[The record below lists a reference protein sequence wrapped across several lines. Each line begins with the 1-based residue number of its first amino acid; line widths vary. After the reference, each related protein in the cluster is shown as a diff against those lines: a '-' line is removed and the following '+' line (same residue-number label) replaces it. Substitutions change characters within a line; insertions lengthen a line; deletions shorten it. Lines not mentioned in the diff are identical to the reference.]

1 MGDRPDLTAL
11 LDDLRAEH
19 EDLRALVARTDLRLA
34 TPAEGWDVRETV
46 VHLTTFDEQGLK
58 AATTPQLFLAGLE
71 DAARDPDGFMDV
83 LHAPHRALPDEEL
96 TGSWHA
102 GFEAMLAAFA
112 DLEPG
117 TKVPWYGPPMSPAS
131 FTTARLMEY
140 WAHGQDVADAAGE
153 RRAPTARLRHV
164 CHLGL
169 RTRGFSYA
177 VRGREAP
184 GVEVALSLTAPD
196 GSTWEL
202 GDPSAPERVTG
213 PAVDFCLL
221 VTQRRHRDD
230 LALVAHGDA
239 ADEWLGIAQCFAG
252 APGPGRP
259 PTGAAA

>member
-1 MGDRPDLTAL
+1 MGDRPSLNDLL
-11 LDDLRAEH
+11 QDLRDEH
-19 EDLRALVARTDLRLA
+19 DDLRALVAGVDLGLA

-46 VHLTTFDEQGLK
+46 VHLATFDEQGLK

-71 DAARDPDGFMDV
+71 DAARNPDGFMDE
-83 LHAPHRALPDEEL
+83 LHAPRRALPDDDLLEDWR
-96 TGSWHA
+96 TGFA
-102 GFEAMLAAFA
+102 AMVQAFR

-131 FTTARLMEY
+131 FATARLMEY
-140 WAHGQDVADAAGE
+140 WAHGQDVADAAQVE
-153 RRAPTARLRHV
+153 RRPTDRLRHV
-164 CHLGL
+164 CHLGV

-184 GVEVALSLTAPD
+184 PVDVHVVLDAP
-196 GSTWEL
+196 GGGTWEF
-202 GDPSAPERVTG
+202 GDPSATERVTG

-230 LALVAHGDA
+230 TALRADGPA

-252 APGPGRP
+252 PPGGGRAPRGQQ
-259 PTGAAA
+259 